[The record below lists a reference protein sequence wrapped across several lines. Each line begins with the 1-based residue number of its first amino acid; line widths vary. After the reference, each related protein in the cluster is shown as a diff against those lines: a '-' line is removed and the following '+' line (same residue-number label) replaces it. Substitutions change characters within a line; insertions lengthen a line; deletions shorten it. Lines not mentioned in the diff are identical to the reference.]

1 MRIYV
6 AGPYSAP
13 TEQER
18 EANANRAIDAGI
30 AIAEKGYTPFIPH
43 MNHMWAIRGEMKG
56 IEYPWEFW
64 IDWCLE
70 WLSLCDG
77 ILFLGAS
84 PGANVE
90 LKYAKEAGMP
100 IYYSVDEI
108 K

>member
-30 AIAEKGYTPFIPH
+30 AVTAKGHVPFIPH
-43 MNHMWAIRGEMKG
+43 LNHMWDIRACERDVV
-56 IEYPWEFW
+56 YPWEYW
-64 IDWCLE
+64 IEWCLE
-70 WLSLCDG
+70 WLSLCDCLLCLGRSRGVDVEIEYARKSG
-77 ILFLGAS
+77 I
-84 PGANVE
+84 
-90 LKYAKEAGMP
+90 P

-108 K
+108 P